1 VKDVYLD
8 GLLDELVTGE
18 PREQWSD
25 VRRRAQRSRRR
36 YAAVVATLAALVLVP
51 ATWAAVDAFDGTP
64 APHAIHQS
72 FVQFNAGA
80 DQMEA
85 YIAQQGFERHFP
97 RADASKAHGV
107 LQIDTSDGPLDMWAA
122 PEVDGTGTCWFVGWE
137 SDMHGD
143 HALGGGTCTESDA
156 DAIDPGWEWGAPH
169 PAYTVLH
176 GSVTGDEKTLD
187 VTLTDGRTTTL
198 PVVEHL
204 FLAALPRGS
213 KPASITGRDADGTVV
228 ATWKDSNP

>member
-1 VKDVYLD
+1 MMDVYLD
-8 GLLDELVTGE
+8 GLLDELMTAE

-36 YAAVVATLAALVLVP
+36 YTAVVATVAALVLVP

-64 APHAIHQS
+64 APQAIHQS
-72 FVQFNAGA
+72 FVQFNH
-80 DQMEA
+80 
-85 YIAQQGFERHFP
+85 GFEQTEAFAAENGFKQQLP

-107 LQIDTSDGPLDMWAA
+107 LQLDTSDGPLDMWAA
-122 PEVDGTGTCWFVGWE
+122 PELDGAGTCWFVGWE
-137 SDMHGD
+137 SDMHAD
-143 HALGGGTCTESDA
+143 HALGGGTCTEA
-156 DAIDPGWEWGAPH
+156 DDPAIDPSWGWGIDH

-187 VTLTDGRTTTL
+187 VTLTDGRTMTL

-204 FLAALPRGS
+204 FLAALPHGPE
-213 KPASITGRDADGTVV
+213 PASITGRDASGKVV
-228 ATWKDSNP
+228 ATWKNSNP

>member
-1 VKDVYLD
+1 MTDAYLD
-8 GLLDELVTGE
+8 SLLDDLVTPE
-18 PREQWSD
+18 PRDRWND
-25 VRRRAQRSRRR
+25 VHRRAQRSRRR
-36 YAAVVATLAALVLVP
+36 YTAVVAAVAALVLVP

-64 APHAIHQS
+64 APQAIHQS

-85 YIAQQGFERHFP
+85 YIAREGFKRHFP

-107 LQIDTSDGPLDMWAA
+107 LQIATSDGPLDMWAA

-143 HALGGGTCTESDA
+143 RAMGGGTCTEGD
-156 DAIDPGWEWGAPH
+156 DPGINASWEWGAPH
-169 PAYTVLH
+169 PDYTVLH
-176 GSVTGDEKTLD
+176 GSVAGDETTLD

-213 KPASITGRDADGTVV
+213 KPATIVGRDSAGDVV
-228 ATWKDSNP
+228 ERWSDPNP